1 MKPPAKSADA
11 SLRRTFINYILL
23 AYAVIALA
31 TYFAFS
37 AGAERV
43 SSRYAARYAVSQGE
57 LERNRILSLVDQ
69 DLALARKLAD
79 DPQVRAWMGQE
90 GDPALES
97 AAMAQLESYRKFF
110 RDGTWF
116 LAIGAS
122 GSYWARNP
130 LTPKPERTI
139 LSRENPAD
147 RWFYAALQEGKDYSL
162 NVDHNAM
169 LGENRVWINVLVRDG
184 RGRAIGLAGCGLNL
198 TSFLDALVS
207 REEGGVTAVVADSKG
222 ALMAYRDRG
231 IIAHNAEVKRD
242 ADKIDVYSFLPS
254 AEDRESLRAA
264 IAAAGQ
270 GERPGVLSLRFSPAD
285 TSPSGQLRS
294 LPSSRQLC
302 SVSALP
308 ELGWYGLVFVQAERI
323 LGPGDFLPMIA
334 VTLAS
339 LLAVLALVIIG
350 MNALV
355 VEPIR
360 KLNAAAGEVASGA
373 YEVVLPELPRNEV
386 GLLAASFNAMARKV
400 KAYTA
405 GLEDEVAARTAELV
419 EANGRLEASQARI
432 MDSIHYARLIQ
443 ESIHPDR
450 RELDA
455 AFSGHFE
462 ILRER
467 DVVGGDF
474 FFFKP
479 TEEGFC
485 AAVADCTGH
494 GVPGAFMAM
503 MAKAHLDRLVESS
516 ASTSPSE
523 MLAALDRLVLASLKS
538 EASMAHLE
546 NGLDIALCAYRAA
559 DSTLSF
565 AGAGLPLYLWREG
578 RLEEIRGDRSHI
590 GFSASRREKSWADH
604 RFELKGG
611 DRIFLV
617 TDGVLDLP
625 GGESGLPFG
634 RSRLRLLLEGL
645 AGLPLAEAGKAAE
658 AAIDEY
664 RGGRSQRDDLCFVGL
679 GPR

>member
-1 MKPPAKSADA
+1 MKPFQKTGAA
-11 SLRRTFINYILL
+11 SLRRTFLYYIIL
-23 AYAVIALA
+23 AYAAIALA

-43 SSRYAARYAVSQGE
+43 SARYAARYAVSQGE

-79 DPQVRAWMGQE
+79 DPQIRAWMGRE
-90 GDPALES
+90 GDGALES
-97 AAMAQLESYRKFF
+97 EAMAQLESYRKFF

-116 LAIGAS
+116 LAIGSS
-122 GSYWARNP
+122 GSYWARNQ
-130 LTPKPERTI
+130 LTPRPERTT
-139 LSRENPAD
+139 LSPDNPAD
-147 RWFYAALQEGKDYSL
+147 RWFYAALQDGRDYSL

-184 RGRAIGLAGCGLNL
+184 KGRAIGLAGCGLNL
-198 TSFLDALVS
+198 TSFLDSLVS
-207 REEGGVTAVVADSKG
+207 GEEGGVNVVVVDGKG

-242 ADKIDVYSFLPS
+242 SDKIDVYGFLAS
-254 AEDRESLRAA
+254 AEDREGLRAA

-270 GERPGVLSLRFSPAD
+270 GERPGVLSLRMSSSGPG
-285 TSPSGQLRS
+285 PSGA
-294 LPSSRQLC
+294 RQLC

-323 LGPGDFLPMIA
+323 LGPSDFLPMIL

-339 LLAVLALVIIG
+339 LLVVLALVIAG
-350 MNALV
+350 MSALV

-360 KLNAAAGEVASGA
+360 KLNSAAGEVAAGA
-373 YEVVLPELPRNEV
+373 YDVVLPEVPRNEV
-386 GLLAASFNAMARKV
+386 GLLASSFNVMARKV

-405 GLEDEVAARTAELV
+405 GLEEEVASRTALLV

-443 ESIHPDR
+443 ESSQPDPR
-450 RELDA
+450 DLDA
-455 AFSGHFE
+455 ALSDHFE

-474 FFFKP
+474 FFFRP

-516 ASTSPSE
+516 AASHPSQI
-523 MLAALDRLVLASLKS
+523 LADLDRLILASLKS
-538 EASMAHLE
+538 EASIAHLE
-546 NGLDIALCAYRAA
+546 NGLDMAFCRYRAS
-559 DSTLSF
+559 DSSLEF
-565 AGAGLPLYLWREG
+565 AGAGLPLYVWTKG
-578 RLEEIRGDRSHI
+578 RLEEIPGDRSHI
-590 GFSASRREKSWADH
+590 GFSASRREKSWGDH
-604 RFELKGG
+604 RVELSGG
-611 DRIFLV
+611 GRIFLV

-625 GGESGLPFG
+625 GGEAGLPFG
-634 RSRLRLLLEGL
+634 RSRLRRLLESL
-645 AGLPLAEAGKAAE
+645 AGIPLAEAGRAAE
-658 AAIDEY
+658 AALDEY
-664 RGGRSQRDDLCFVGL
+664 RGDRPQRDDLCFVGL
-679 GPR
+679 GPRGME